1 MNWPKESVVTV
12 MTIRLGSTD
21 HRESI
26 RRSRKRIV
34 RTYVMLKVIAISM
47 YILHVTV
54 AVNEHHGEAEGTD
67 VQSVECNKPMQ
78 ERPPGSLA
86 YA

>member
-54 AVNEHHGEAEGTD
+54 AVSCSHEEVNDGD
-67 VQSVECNKPMQ
+67 IQSVESDKPMQ
-78 ERPPGSLA
+78 ACSPSSLA
-86 YA
+86 

>member
-1 MNWPKESVVTV
+1 
-12 MTIRLGSTD
+12 
-21 HRESI
+21 
-26 RRSRKRIV
+26 
-34 RTYVMLKVIAISM
+34 MLKVIAISM